1 MNLRS
6 ARLLVLTAGTLAAMA
21 ATSFAQQDMSVPH
34 GTPVIKLHVAE
45 DGTIISSSY
54 GERAATVYDAN
65 SSIQCATYLAS
76 SHILED
82 VSFGPIGPWSATSN
96 NVLRTISIPV
106 ANSSST
112 PISFDLQIRLWD
124 SADFTA
130 NPMIPNGA
138 TPIATITIPLN
149 NVGNGIFD
157 LNITPNTPP
166 VLPDSQVFVEVSCF
180 QRGTTTLMSGNPS
193 VLWGG
198 NNVSSGPGSST
209 ASWGRDRNNNNIFE
223 GGAVGAPP
231 AEHNQS
237 LFASGVCANQPTG
250 LPIIITGDVEVTQ
263 PPATDLGVISDN
275 LSRSDT
281 FAAGQVRWYTFSVS
295 GDVTDAA
302 RTFLDIVNVG
312 SGVAD
317 TSMALYS
324 SNGNLIWSDQESGP
338 DSLAQLSFGIGR
350 RGADG
355 NGAQFDGYDGELLA
369 TDTFFLAVA
378 GSPAVFT
385 GAFAASS
392 TGTEAGSIT
401 IGVRTNLTTNTL
413 APSVA
418 PEAADLGIL
427 LEPGAQGVSTLPGLN
442 NIIWSRFTTCVNIDG
457 SSPTNYLDIDFAG
470 SDPSGDADLEAFI
483 FDESGNLLITS
494 DDEGPNF
501 FPQFSFGAT
510 DARGP
515 YLPGGQVFAGENG
528 ALNAGTY
535 YVATG
540 HFDVVPLV
548 SAESDGRFHVRPTG
562 GDNLDIR
569 VDFLTGVT
577 ECTSLCAECA
587 ADYNLDGGV
596 TGDDVAAFFVDF
608 ENSAPCADVNLDGG
622 VTGDDVAFFF
632 TVFENGGC

>member
-6 ARLLVLTAGTLAAMA
+6 ARLLAITAGTLAAIT
-21 ATSFAQQDMSVPH
+21 ATSLAQQESPVPH
-34 GTPVIKLHVAE
+34 GTPIVKLRVTE
-45 DGTIISSSY
+45 DGTLISSSY

-65 SSIQCATYLAS
+65 SAIQCALFLGST
-76 SHILED
+76 HILED
-82 VSFGPIGPWSATSN
+82 VSFGPIGPWSATTD

-106 ANSSST
+106 ANSSTT
-112 PISFDLQIRLWD
+112 PISFDLQVRIWD
-124 SADFTA
+124 TADYTA
-130 NPMIPNGA
+130 NPMIPAGA
-138 TPIATITIPLN
+138 TPLASFTLPLN

-157 LNITPNTPP
+157 LEITPNTPP
-166 VLPDSQVFVEVSCF
+166 VLPDNQVFVEVSCF
-180 QRGTTTLMSGNPS
+180 QRGTTTLLPGTTA
-193 VLWGG
+193 VLWGA
-198 NNVSSGPGSST
+198 NTITTGPGSTT
-209 ASWGRDRNNNNIFE
+209 ASWGRDRNNNNTFE

-231 AEHNQS
+231 AEHNQTI
-237 LFASGVCANQPTG
+237 FATGLCATQSTG
-250 LPIIITGDVEVTQ
+250 LPIIITGDVQVTQ
-263 PPATDLGVISDN
+263 PTATDLGVISDN
-275 LSRSDT
+275 LSRTDT
-281 FAAGQVRWYTFSVS
+281 FAAGQVRWYSFSVS

-312 SGVAD
+312 SSVAD

-324 SNGNLIWSDQESGP
+324 ANGDLIWSDQESGP

-350 RGADG
+350 RAADG

-369 TDTFFLAVA
+369 TDTLFLAVA

-401 IGVRTNLTTNTL
+401 IGVRTNLTSNTL
-413 APSVA
+413 ETSVA
-418 PEAADLGIL
+418 PEASDAGIL
-427 LEPGAQGVSTLPGLN
+427 LDPGAQGVSTLPGDK
-442 NIIWSRFTTCVNIDG
+442 NILWSKFTACVNVDG
-457 SSPTNYLDIDFAG
+457 STPGNFIDIDFVG
-470 SDPSGDADLEAFI
+470 SDPSGDADLESFI
-483 FDESGNLLITS
+483 FDEAGNLLFAS

-510 DARGP
+510 DVRGP
-515 YLPGGQVFAGENG
+515 YLPGGQSFAGENG

-535 YVATG
+535 YVGTG

-548 SAESDGRFHVRPTG
+548 SASTDGRFHVRPTG
-562 GDNLDIR
+562 GDNLEIR
-569 VDFLTGVT
+569 VDFLTGIT
-577 ECTSLCAECA
+577 ECTSQCSACA

-596 TGDDVAAFFVDF
+596 TGDDVASFFVDF

-632 TVFENGGC
+632 TVFESGGC